1 MSEIPKTP
9 QDKDEFTKAREAKV
23 GEKII
28 ALAREIKKTA
38 PVPKD
43 VNEPQEDAPI
53 NTSRVT
59 CAVPTGKVF
68 QFREYQSKQARED
81 SVCRG
86 YGRFKADHYR
96 RMQERDEKR
105 KRQEVPKDEQADQ

>member
-1 MSEIPKTP
+1 MSKIPKTP

-23 GEKII
+23 REKIM
-28 ALAREIKKTA
+28 ALARELKKNA

-43 VNEPQEDAPI
+43 VYERQEDAPPSS
-53 NTSRVT
+53 SRVT
-59 CAVPTGKVF
+59 CSAPTGKVF

-86 YGRFKADHYR
+86 YGRHRARNWRK
-96 RMQERDEKR
+96 MQERDEKR
-105 KRQEVPKDEQADQ
+105 NREEARQDEQTVE

>member
-23 GEKII
+23 GEKIM
-28 ALAREIKKTA
+28 ALARGIKKTA

-43 VNEPQEDAPI
+43 VNEPQEDAPT

-81 SVCRG
+81 SVYRG
-86 YGRFKADHYR
+86 YGRHRAKNWR
-96 RMQERDEKR
+96 LMQERDEER
-105 KRQEVPKDEQADQ
+105 KRQEALQDEQTDQ

>member
-1 MSEIPKTP
+1 MSEKSRPL
-9 QDKDEFTKAREAKV
+9 QDKDEFTKARDAKAR
-23 GEKII
+23 ERIM
-28 ALAREIKKTA
+28 ALARELIKTA

-43 VNEPQEDAPI
+43 VNEPQEIAPT

-59 CAVPTGKVF
+59 CAVTTGKVF

-86 YGRFKADHYR
+86 YGRHRAKNWR
-96 RMQERDEKR
+96 LMQERDERR
-105 KRQEVPKDEQADQ
+105 KRQELMQDEQTDQ